1 MHRIS
6 DYKIIQIKS
15 DQPKEVIDYGVR
27 MAGAPLEWGEVTGE
41 GVRVGII
48 DTGIDLRHRDLAD
61 GISDAIS
68 FVSGVRSP
76 QDDNGHGTHVAGI
89 IGARKNGTGVVGMAP
104 GCSLYVA
111 KAFDANGNAE
121 FPAIYKSLEWM
132 IRKRVQIVNM
142 SFSSDEPSKGY
153 EEILKAANAHG
164 ITLICAAG
172 NEGSRRRNTI
182 GYPGKFPQTIAVTA
196 VDPSRRTTE
205 FSSAGY
211 ESELC
216 AAGVDIYSTYP
227 GNSYA
232 KLSGT
237 SMATPIISGAAALM
251 QAKGMYRYRRY
262 LSPKEVRFL
271 LHLYTEDL
279 GGKGWD
285 PYFGYGL
292 FSFGRLDK
300 SDFIEDLKF

>member
-1 MHRIS
+1 MNRIS
-6 DYKIIQIKS
+6 DYKVIQIKS
-15 DQPKEVIDYGVR
+15 EQPREVIDYGVR
-27 MAGAPLEWGEVTGE
+27 MAGAPLEWGEVTGA
-41 GVRVGII
+41 GIRVGII
-48 DTGIDLRHRDLAD
+48 DTGIDLRHKDLAD
-61 GISDAIS
+61 GIADAVS
-68 FVSGVRSP
+68 FVPGTRSP

-89 IGARKNGTGVVGMAP
+89 IGARRNGSGVVGMAP
-104 GCSLYVA
+104 NCRMYVA
-111 KAFDANGNAE
+111 KAFDAAGNAE
-121 FPAIYKSLEWM
+121 FPAIRRSLEWM
-132 IRKRVQIVNM
+132 IRRKVQIVNL
-142 SFSSDEPSKGY
+142 SFSSDEPSQGY

-172 NEGSRRRNTI
+172 NEGSRRKNTI

-196 VDPSRRTTE
+196 VDPSRRTPE

-237 SMATPIISGAAALM
+237 SMATPIISGAAVLL
-251 QAKGMYRYRRY
+251 QAKGLYRYRRY

-271 LHLYTEDL
+271 LHMYTEDL

-292 FSFGRLDK
+292 FSFGRLGK
-300 SDFIEDLKF
+300 SDYIDDMR